1 MRVHCK
7 PSSAE
12 SSSSESCP
20 AFGLGYTPA
29 GFNGTDI
36 APPGSDSALGTAALA
51 AHFPEAETNPTY
63 IVFRFV
69 APVWLV
75 PGVLVQAAHLIGEDQ
90 QFKAE
95 AGPLDP
101 NGTALSY
108 EQLMYLHNQ
117 LGAANRLTVV
127 PPDGTSVPIAQYEA
141 YRATDEFISTDGTT
155 VRFDTGLSAGEA
167 DSDGALAAVPA
178 IRSSVNRIGDE
189 SGAVA
194 SVVAGDAPT
203 YFDEVH
209 ISDQDLL
216 RLIPVVLVLIAL
228 LLGLQLRSIVAPVY
242 LVASVLLSYL
252 AMLGLAVL
260 VFDVIGGGHG
270 VNFILPV
277 LGFMFLMALGE
288 DYNIFLMSRVKEEAS
303 GSSLTEAVRR
313 AVGTT
318 GTTITS
324 AGLILAG
331 TFVVLSISTTGAIR
345 EIGIGVAAGILL
357 DTFVVRT
364 LLVPSTIVLL
374 GRLNWWPSKSPDG

>member
-1 MRVHCK
+1 M
-7 PSSAE
+7 
-12 SSSSESCP
+12 
-20 AFGLGYTPA
+20 
-29 GFNGTDI
+29 
-36 APPGSDSALGTAALA
+36 
-51 AHFPEAETNPTY
+51 
-63 IVFRFV
+63 
-69 APVWLV
+69 
-75 PGVLVQAAHLIGEDQ
+75 
-90 QFKAE
+90 
-95 AGPLDP
+95 
-101 NGTALSY
+101 
-108 EQLMYLHNQ
+108 
-117 LGAANRLTVV
+117 
-127 PPDGTSVPIAQYEA
+127 
-141 YRATDEFISTDGTT
+141 
-155 VRFDTGLSAGEA
+155 
-167 DSDGALAAVPA
+167 
-178 IRSSVNRIGDE
+178 
-189 SGAVA
+189 
-194 SVVAGDAPT
+194 
-203 YFDEVH
+203 
-209 ISDQDLL
+209 
-216 RLIPVVLVLIAL
+216 
-228 LLGLQLRSIVAPVY
+228 APVY